1 MHRSALSSSLRGLLA
16 LVTLGAIVTA
26 DAVVWGADAQSKAGD
41 LYAAKSFDD
50 VRTSALQWV
59 AERKIK
65 DQRVLESIGKIWGE
79 SSTATVSA
87 TELLSRV
94 LQTFRLADPE
104 SKRFIDRCSLVD
116 APLIPP
122 RIKPLLD
129 RDKSKFYQAHM
140 SLFYGRFLAQTRMYD
155 EALGVLG
162 SLDAHTVVDPASC
175 LFFTAVCQHQL
186 LKKQAGL
193 ATLQRLL
200 QDTEGVPVSYSTVAS
215 LMQYELKSLKE
226 KSLDDIMRR
235 MSDVERRLDLGRGG
249 QKVQKREQ
257 EIIAL
262 LDEMIER
269 MEQSGGGGGGGGA
282 SGNQPSG
289 PANDSSVGGQQG
301 PGDVDRK
308 NIGKRGLWGA
318 LPPKAEARV
327 KQDAARKFPPHY
339 REAIERYSRKL
350 SNRRAYS
357 RK

>member
-1 MHRSALSSSLRGLLA
+1 MCGAHHSGRLSTLTAVAIIGSLLA
-16 LVTLGAIVTA
+16 ADSIVYA
-26 DAVVWGADAQSKAGD
+26 AGGQSAED
-41 LYAAKSFDD
+41 ELYAAMSVDD
-50 VRTSALQWV
+50 VRAATLQWV
-59 AERKIK
+59 AARKVN
-65 DQRVLESIGKIWGE
+65 DQRVLQLVGKMWVVDEGE
-79 SSTATVSA
+79 TLSA

-94 LQTFRLADPE
+94 LETFRLADPD
-104 SKRFIDRCSLVD
+104 SKRFIDHCSLTN
-116 APLIPP
+116 APLLAP

-129 RDKSKFYQAHM
+129 RDEDAFYQANM
-140 SLFYGRFLAQTRMYD
+140 SLFYGRYLAQRRMYD
-155 EALGVLG
+155 EALDILG
-162 SLDAHTVVDPASC
+162 ALDAHTVVDPSSC

-186 LKKQAGL
+186 LKKKDGL
-193 ATLQRLL
+193 ATIERLL

-215 LMQYELKSLKE
+215 LMQYELKALSD
-226 KSLDDIMRR
+226 KSLDDITRR
-235 MSDVERRLDLGRGG
+235 MSDVERRLDLGRSG

-262 LDEMIER
+262 LDELIER

-289 PANDSSVGGQQG
+289 PAKDSSVGGQKG

-308 NIGKRGLWGA
+308 NVGKRGLWGA

-357 RK
+357 GK